1 MKKHECRH
9 SRDVAAFV
17 GGELPPSSCREFEG
31 HLAGCDS
38 CRLAVDEVRRVVS
51 LLKAVPEYPVTSDLV
66 PGVLAG
72 VGAPRRGWDSGWW
85 RGVAAAA
92 GLAVLVGWW
101 WWVHH
106 AGGAGRFPPVEGV
119 GLANPT
125 EAATEWLCATQ
136 EADGSWS
143 TERWGG
149 RPQFEVA
156 LTGLALMALLE
167 AEHPTDRTR
176 DAARRATDYLV
187 GRQDAAGRL
196 GPVFDG
202 EPYNQG
208 IATLALARAF
218 QLRPAES
225 LRGVLD
231 LAVRRIEER
240 QRGDGGW
247 GYEKSADESSN
258 LSISLW
264 QIEALRLA
272 ASLGWTSAGVSVG
285 RGLKWMT
292 RIVADN
298 GVFGYRRKG
307 DFPEG
312 NQTLTAMGAVSLFDG
327 AHAELLSPERARA
340 VQMQVRKLA
349 ATGGPD
355 MDYYRLYFLAAALR
369 KMSEESTS
377 GNLASIRRDLVARQ
391 VDAGAE
397 RGSWPA
403 DDRWSSAGGR
413 VYATALA
420 ALSLKLN

>member
-1 MKKHECRH
+1 VEC
-9 SRDVAAFV
+9 A
-17 GGELPPSSCREFEG
+17 
-31 HLAGCDS
+31 
-38 CRLAVDEVRRVVS
+38 
-51 LLKAVPEYPVTSDLV
+51 
-66 PGVLAG
+66 
-72 VGAPRRGWDSGWW
+72 
-85 RGVAAAA
+85 
-92 GLAVLVGWW
+92 
-101 WWVHH
+101 
-106 AGGAGRFPPVEGV
+106 
-119 GLANPT
+119 GLANPA
-125 EAATEWLCATQ
+125 EAAAEWLCATQ

-149 RPQFEVA
+149 RSQFEVA

-167 AEHPTDRTR
+167 AREPSGPVQ
-176 DAARRATDYLV
+176 AAIERATDYLV
-187 GRQDAAGRL
+187 SRQDAIGRL

-218 QLRPAES
+218 QLRPTES
-225 LRGVLD
+225 LRGVLG
-231 LAVRRIEER
+231 LAVRRISER
-240 QRGDGGW
+240 QHGDGGW

-272 ASLGWTSAGVSVG
+272 ESLGWTSAGESVG

-292 RIVADN
+292 RMVADN

-327 AHAELLSPERARA
+327 AHAALLSPERARA

-355 MDYYRLYFLAAALR
+355 MDYYRRYFLAAALR

-377 GNLASIRRDLVARQ
+377 GTLASIRRDLVARQ

-403 DDRWSSAGGR
+403 DDRWSAAGGR

-420 ALSLKLN
+420 ALSLKIN